1 MGGWLHKDKMSTKGG
16 NFDGQTFTWDSSLTS
31 LRENG
36 EWCQVGEANLHNQY
50 FMNRDAT
57 IFYKGKN
64 TYTDKHGVPRRY
76 VAATKVSATKDQRE
90 ISEEAEKYQWE
101 LHLGDSND
109 GRGDKTDTDKVWI
122 KHSEDYKSEDKIIE
136 PVKVID
142 TVKIIEPAKVIDT
155 VNIIEPAKPAPVK
168 MIAEVLKLNS
178 DGNSF
183 VFTEW
188 VNGKKPEVAWPEM
201 KNIKFTWN
209 EAINEWASEKN
220 DFYMNEDATKF
231 YKGKATDQRPVVAT
245 KLSAN
250 QNSGSARRTDEQ
262 MKYHWQLHKNGVT
275 DIVNIKP
282 TDRRRLG
289 ASPVLCA
296 LMDEIAAQY

>member
-36 EWCQVGEANLHNQY
+36 EWCQVGEANEHNQY

-57 IFYKGKN
+57 IFYKGK
-64 TYTDKHGVPRRY
+64 TAYTDKHGVPRRY

-122 KHSEDYKSEDKIIE
+122 KHSSNYKSEDKIIE

-142 TVKIIEPAKVIDT
+142 TVKIIEPAK
-155 VNIIEPAKPAPVK
+155 
-168 MIAEVLKLNS
+168 MIAEVLKLDS
-178 DGNSF
+178 DRNSF

-188 VNGKKPEVAWPEM
+188 INGKKNLWPEAEM
-201 KNIKFTWN
+201 KNIKFTWDEATKEWTN
-209 EAINEWASEKN
+209 EENS
-220 DFYMNEDATKF
+220 FYMNEEATAF
-231 YKGKATDQRPVVAT
+231 YKGKADKRQKVAT

-250 QNSGSARRTDEQ
+250 QNSGSAPRTDEQ
-262 MKYHWQLHKNGVT
+262 MKYHWQLHDKAVT
-275 DIVNIKP
+275 EIVKIRP
-282 TDRRRLG
+282 TARRRLG

>member
-1 MGGWLHKDKMSTKGG
+1 MG
-16 NFDGQTFTWDSSLTS
+16 
-31 LRENG
+31 
-36 EWCQVGEANLHNQY
+36 NQY

-57 IFYKGKN
+57 IFYKGK
-64 TYTDKHGVPRRY
+64 TAYTDKHGVPRRY

-155 VNIIEPAKPAPVK
+155 VKIIEPAKPAPVK
-168 MIAEVLKLNS
+168 MIAEVLKLDS
-178 DGNSF
+178 DRNSF

-188 VNGKKPEVAWPEM
+188 INGKKNLWPEAEM
-201 KNIKFTWN
+201 KNIKFTWDEATKEWTN
-209 EAINEWASEKN
+209 EEKS
-220 DFYMNEDATKF
+220 FYMNEEATKF
-231 YKGKATDQRPVVAT
+231 YKGKATGNRQKVAT

-250 QNSGSARRTDEQ
+250 QNSGSAPRTDEQ
-262 MKYHWQLHKNGVT
+262 MKYHWQLHDTAVT
-275 DIVNIKP
+275 EIVKIRP
-282 TDRRRLG
+282 TARRRLG